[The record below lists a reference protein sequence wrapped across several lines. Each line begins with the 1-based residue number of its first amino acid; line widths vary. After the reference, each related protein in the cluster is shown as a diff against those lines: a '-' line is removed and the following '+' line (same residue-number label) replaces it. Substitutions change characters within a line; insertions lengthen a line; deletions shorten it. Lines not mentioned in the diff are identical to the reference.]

1 MRQRTRRYDDS
12 RGGCRDKVAD
22 REEGG
27 TGEAA
32 AETRSASTASTGECE
47 IPYSDIL
54 ACTQSGM
61 IYRFV
66 DTINGDEALLYY
78 MLLRCNA
85 RLKLRINR
93 RTLSRITAAISK
105 RG

>member
-1 MRQRTRRYDDS
+1 MRQRARRYDGS
-12 RGGCRDKVAD
+12 RGCCRDKVAD

-47 IPYSDIL
+47 ISYGDTL
-54 ACTQSGM
+54 ARTPPRM

-66 DTINGDEALLYY
+66 DTINGVAMRRYLLQHCYVV
-78 MLLRCNA
+78 MLD
-85 RLKLRINR
+85 
-93 RTLSRITAAISK
+93 
-105 RG
+105 